1 MVVKTDLHF
10 WGTVLNLI
18 KSKSKMKCMGWTRKP
33 ASHLLTDTCRD
44 PRGMEHI
51 CLEGDLVGGRGHGA
65 LVLSED

>member
-33 ASHLLTDTCRD
+33 ASYLLTDTCRD
-44 PRGMEHI
+44 RSEKSWGPRDHLLHFRVRE
-51 CLEGDLVGGRGHGA
+51 LFRRDWN
-65 LVLSED
+65 